1 MKILMVCLGNICR
14 SPLAEGIMRE
24 KIKQRNLHWKVDS
37 AGTSNW
43 HQGEHPDKRSI
54 ANASEHGID
63 ISRLRSRPFI
73 TDDFNNFDLIFVM
86 DESNYHDIMA
96 MANSETNANK
106 VHKILAFAD
115 MINTNVPDPYSGGL
129 HGFEIVFQML
139 DEACDVVLEKL
150 INVQATLN

>member
-1 MKILMVCLGNICR
+1 MVCLGNICR

-24 KIKQRNLHWKVDS
+24 KIKKHNLHWIVDS

-63 ISRLRSRPFI
+63 ISTLHSRPFI
-73 TDDFNNFDLIFVM
+73 KEDFKKFDLIFVM
-86 DESNYHDIMA
+86 DESNYSDVLA
-96 MANSETNANK
+96 QASCDADANK
-106 VHKILAFAD
+106 IHKILAFAD
-115 MINTNVPDPYSGGL
+115 MINTNVPDPYAGGQ
-129 HGFEIVFQML
+129 HGFELVYQML

-150 INVQATLN
+150 INVQAALN